1 MDEPERTAPA
11 PGARDA
17 AQDALAARDAR
28 QAARGRQDAGEASAT
43 PDPSETATA
52 MGGAPAEEGGAQA
65 PGMQAP
71 DAQGI
76 GAQGQPSDME
86 MFLAKMLRQSEEV
99 SGDFIETVGGRRR
112 RAGDK
117 GQDEPRERPM
127 TAAEAQ
133 LVREREAVDRVVRDV
148 RIQSSKGALVQ
159 PARWDEQ
166 GMVPEHMSA
175 DEFAVFVMDS
185 ISAAQEGQGFEGSGI
200 PAPADDEAQGAGDG
214 ATADGADGVADVAEA
229 ADAGAT
235 PDDGASGVVV
245 GPGGRADEGDP
256 EDDAG
261 TAGTGSTDGAPAAPA
276 SCAPAHEGSHEAPMA
291 GRADGARAAG
301 TGTGEAPEGA
311 SAPSGADT
319 GASVAPASPSTPGAP
334 GAAPGPDAADA
345 GAGPA
350 TASAADAAAQ
360 GQQLVEPKAL
370 QTVHDRLECDD
381 IVVVDNEQGTF
392 LYSNLRMSDNYAK
405 WSLEAQAGDDVRTL
419 VENVRDE
426 CRIYPRPLLASSLR
440 NAPFRMTDERI
451 REAFERA
458 TQTPE
463 YADLRQCEA
472 SNGDVYYYSTKFMH
486 GRLAKSLAE
495 FYSVERFM
503 SV

>member
-1 MDEPERTAPA
+1 MDEPERKVPA
-11 PGARDA
+11 PG
-17 AQDALAARDAR
+17 ARDAR
-28 QAARGRQDAGEASAT
+28 QAARGRQGTGEASTA
-43 PDPSETATA
+43 PDPSEASTATA
-52 MGGAPAEEGGAQA
+52 TGGAPTEEGGAQA
-65 PGMQAP
+65 PGIQAP

-76 GAQGQPSDME
+76 GTQGQPSDME

-112 RAGDK
+112 RAGDRGK
-117 GQDEPRERPM
+117 DEPRERPM

-214 ATADGADGVADVAEA
+214 ATADGALATDAVVGT

-235 PDDGASGVVV
+235 MCDGTD
-245 GPGGRADEGDP
+245 GPEGRADENGP
-256 EDDAG
+256 QDAG
-261 TAGTGSTDGAPAAPA
+261 TAGTGSTDGTPAAPA
-276 SCAPAHEGSHEAPMA
+276 GGAPAQEDSHEAPAA
-291 GRADGARAAG
+291 GRANGARAAG
-301 TGTGEAPEGA
+301 TGTGDAAEGA
-311 SAPSGADT
+311 SAPTGADT
-319 GASVAPASPSTPGAP
+319 GASAAPASPSAPGAP
-334 GAAPGPDAADA
+334 GAVPGPDAAEA